1 MTLIEAPD
9 KALHK
14 AAGRDFSISA
24 GAMRR
29 IPLASAV
36 RRARDGQKSDN
47 QQYNADVYRR
57 IGEVEDKKV
66 AAKGVQIEIINDSA
80 MNNAVNRV
88 AKGAPDDQSEPGG
101 GQPGSGSREPPREQG
116 GCRQRER
123 EQDRL
128 R

>member
-1 MTLIEAPD
+1 
-9 KALHK
+9 
-14 AAGRDFSISA
+14 
-24 GAMRR
+24 MRR

-36 RRARDGQKSDN
+36 WRARDRQKIDN

-57 IGEVEDKKV
+57 IGEIEDKKV

-88 AKGAPDDQSEPGG
+88 ANGAPNDQSEPGR
-101 GQPGSGSREPPREQG
+101 GQPGSAPREPPCEQG
-116 GCRQRER
+116 GGRQRER
-123 EQDRL
+123 KQGDL